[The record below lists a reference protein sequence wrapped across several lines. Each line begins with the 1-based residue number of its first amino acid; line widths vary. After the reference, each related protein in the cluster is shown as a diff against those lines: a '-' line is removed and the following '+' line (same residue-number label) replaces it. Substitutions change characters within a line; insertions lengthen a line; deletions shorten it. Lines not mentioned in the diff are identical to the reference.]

1 MKTLGLVVIAVMMF
15 FGLFTSNGIGGL
27 FNDVTDLSHDVGPI
41 FDIDWSLFKQ
51 VFQPNVT
58 VTSPPVNNYINVPQQ
73 PSQASGQDNS
83 EVLKKMGELLESTQR
98 QLTDIRQRLEP
109 TPTPTPSPGLL
120 DFLGDILP

>member
-1 MKTLGLVVIAVMMF
+1 MCPPA
-15 FGLFTSNGIGGL
+15 
-27 FNDVTDLSHDVGPI
+27 
-41 FDIDWSLFKQ
+41 
-51 VFQPNVT
+51 
-58 VTSPPVNNYINVPQQ
+58 SPFSVHRLARV
-73 PSQASGQDNS
+73 QDNS